1 MRAIDP
7 ATGVCE
13 SGYFG
18 AIPYRGYNVDF
29 IAQYLYENP
38 GARSGMIRDALAQS
52 RGADKAPPG
61 WGTTYFTDPR
71 KNIFYRMAG
80 HKSWA
85 GRLWRRVDQSN
96 PYKGWVLTLE
106 GMGRVKR
113 P

>member
-1 MRAIDP
+1 MAIDP

-13 SGYFG
+13 SSYFG

-38 GARSGMIRDALAQS
+38 GARSGAVRNALAQS
-52 RGADKAPPG
+52 RGGDAAPPG

-71 KNIFYRMAG
+71 KNMFYRAAG
-80 HKSWA
+80 YKSWA
-85 GRLWRRVDQSN
+85 GRLWRRVDQN
-96 PYKGWVLTLE
+96 DARKGWVLTLE
-106 GMGRVKR
+106 GMGRVKQ

>member
-1 MRAIDP
+1 MTAIDP

-13 SGYFG
+13 SSYFG

-29 IAQYLYENP
+29 IAQYLYDNP
-38 GARSGMIRDALAQS
+38 GARSGRIRDALAQS
-52 RGADKAPPG
+52 RGGDKAPAG

-80 HKSWA
+80 YKGWA
-85 GRLWRRVDQSN
+85 GRLWRRVDQN
-96 PYKGWVLTLE
+96 DARKGWVLTLE
-106 GMGRVKR
+106 GMGRVKS

>member
-1 MRAIDP
+1 MAIDP

-13 SGYFG
+13 SSYFG

-38 GARSGMIRDALAQS
+38 GARSGAVRNALAQS
-52 RGADKAPPG
+52 RGGDAAPPG

-71 KNIFYRMAG
+71 KNMFYRMAG
-80 HKSWA
+80 YKSWA
-85 GRLWRRVDQSN
+85 GRLWRRVDQN
-96 PYKGWVLTLE
+96 DARKGWVLTLE

>member
-1 MRAIDP
+1 MAIDP

-13 SGYFG
+13 SSYFG

-38 GARSGMIRDALAQS
+38 GARSGAIRNALAQS
-52 RGADKAPPG
+52 RGGDAAPPG

-71 KNIFYRMAG
+71 KNMFYRMAG
-80 HKSWA
+80 YKSWA
-85 GRLWRRVDQSN
+85 GRLWRRVDQN
-96 PYKGWVLTLE
+96 DARKGWVLTLE
-106 GMGRVKR
+106 GMARVKR

>member
-38 GARSGMIRDALAQS
+38 GARSGAVRDALAQS
-52 RGADKAPPG
+52 RGGDAAPPG
-61 WGTTYFTDPR
+61 WGTTYFTDPQ
-71 KNIFYRMAG
+71 KNVFYRAAG
-80 HKSWA
+80 YKSWA
-85 GRLWRRVDQSN
+85 GRLWRRVDQN
-96 PYKGWVLTLE
+96 DARKGWVLTLE

>member
-1 MRAIDP
+1 MAIDP

-13 SGYFG
+13 SSYFG

-38 GARSGMIRDALAQS
+38 GARSGAVRDALAQS
-52 RGADKAPPG
+52 RGGDAAPPG
-61 WGTTYFTDPR
+61 WGTTYFTDPW
-71 KNIFYRMAG
+71 KNMFYRMAG
-80 HKSWA
+80 YKSWA
-85 GRLWRRVDQSN
+85 GRLWRRVDQN
-96 PYKGWVLTLE
+96 DARKGWVLTLE

>member
-1 MRAIDP
+1 MTAIDP
-7 ATGVCE
+7 ATGQWA

-52 RGADKAPPG
+52 RGVDKSPPG

-71 KNIFYRMAG
+71 KNFFYRAANYKG
-80 HKSWA
+80 WV
-85 GRLWRRVDQSN
+85 GRLWRRVDQDDAR
-96 PYKGWVLTLE
+96 KGWVLTLE

>member
-1 MRAIDP
+1 MTAIDP
-7 ATGVCE
+7 ATGVRE

-38 GARSGMIRDALAQS
+38 GARSGMIRDALALS
-52 RGADKAPPG
+52 RGGDKAPPG

-71 KNIFYRMAG
+71 QNRFYRG

-85 GRLWRRVDQSN
+85 GRLWRRVDQSDAR
-96 PYKGWVLTLE
+96 KGWVLTLE

>member
-1 MRAIDP
+1 MAIDP

-13 SGYFG
+13 SSYFG

-38 GARSGMIRDALAQS
+38 GARSGAIRNALAQS
-52 RGADKAPPG
+52 RGGDAAPPG

-71 KNIFYRMAG
+71 KNVFYRMAG
-80 HKSWA
+80 YKSWA
-85 GRLWRRVDQSN
+85 GRLWRRVDQN
-96 PYKGWVLTLE
+96 DARKGWVLTLE

>member
-1 MRAIDP
+1 MTAIDP
-7 ATGVCE
+7 ATGQWA

-52 RGADKAPPG
+52 RGVDKSPPG
-61 WGTTYFTDPR
+61 WGTCYFTDKTR
-71 KNIFYRMAG
+71 NRFYRN
-80 HKSWA
+80 STTWA
-85 GRLWRRVDQSN
+85 GKLWRRIDQGN
-96 PYKGWVLTLE
+96 ARKGWVLTLE
-106 GMGRVKR
+106 GMGRVKN